1 MKVQSLTL
9 QAENKHP
16 MSKISDISN
25 GTFVRYNNELCSVVE
40 YQHRTPGNLRAF
52 YQVKF
57 RNIRNGKLLEQRF
70 RPDEEIEIVR
80 VEVKEMQYLYKDTNS
95 LVCMDNET
103 YEQIYVPEEAVGD
116 NIKFLKEN
124 MILKISF
131 DGDLALLA
139 EAPVMV
145 ELEVTYTE
153 PGVKG
158 DTATKTLKPC
168 TLETGAEIKIP
179 LFVNTGDLIRIDTR
193 TGEYVERVK

>member
-1 MKVQSLTL
+1 
-9 QAENKHP
+9 

-25 GTFVRYNNELCSVVE
+25 GNFVRYNNELCSVVE

-52 YQVKF
+52 YQVKL
-57 RNIRNGKLLEQRF
+57 RNIRNGKLIEQRF
-70 RPDEEIEIVR
+70 RPDEDIEIVR
-80 VEVKEMQYLYKDTNS
+80 VDIKEMQYLYRDNTS
-95 LVCMDNET
+95 LVVMDNET
-103 YEQIYVPEEAVGD
+103 YEQVYIPEEAVGD

-124 MILKISF
+124 MMLKISF
-131 DGDLALLA
+131 DGDLALIA

-145 ELEVTYTE
+145 ELEVAYTE